1 MTARA
6 TTGKAPKQEGERSAG
21 PREAAF
27 FDLDKTLLPGAAL
40 FPLARE
46 MYRQGAFTTGDI
58 LRIASDQ
65 IAYRVSGKE
74 DKERMTRA
82 RETTLAAVKGQHQ
95 EEVAKLGRQVV
106 ERELLPRFY
115 PQAVELM
122 NRHERAGR
130 EVYICSSSPEDFL
143 GILAEAFEID
153 GVIGTRAEVADG
165 VYTGH
170 LNGELCN
177 REEKARRV
185 KELADER
192 GIDLMRSYAYSDSIN
207 DLPLLE
213 MVGNPVAMNPDL
225 ALLRIARQ
233 NGWQIIDLRVGRR
246 RTLVGSAVGATAAAA
261 AAAGYAA
268 GFAVGRAPR
277 KRRITGRVPLPT
289 AVRPSSRKGRVA
301 GKVPLPAAVRRS

>member
-1 MTARA
+1 MTPPSTSEPAA
-6 TTGKAPKQEGERSAG
+6 PQPDTTQAKAGRKPAPKRAARPVAA

-46 MYRQGAFTTGDI
+46 MYRQGAFTNRDI

-65 IAYRVSGKE
+65 ILYRLSGKE

-82 RETTLAAVKGQHQ
+82 RETTLAAVKGRPTT
-95 EEVAKLGRQVV
+95 EVEQMGRLVV

-122 NRHERAGR
+122 NRHKRAGR
-130 EVYICSSSPEDFL
+130 EVYISSSSPEDFL
-143 GILAEAFEID
+143 SILAGEFQID

-170 LNGELCN
+170 LDGELCN

-185 KELADER
+185 RELADQR
-192 GIDLMRSYAYSDSIN
+192 GIDLLRSYAYSDSIN

-213 MVGNPVAMNPDL
+213 LVGNPVAMNPDL
-225 ALLRIARQ
+225 ALLRAARQ
-233 NGWQIIDLRVGRR
+233 NGWQIIDLRVARR

-277 KRRITGRVPLPT
+277 RRRSRLVARVPIP
-289 AVRPSSRKGRVA
+289 AVA
-301 GKVPLPAAVRRS
+301 RRG

>member
-233 NGWQIIDLRVGRR
+233 NGWQIIDLRVGR
-246 RTLVGSAVGATAAAA
+246 
-261 AAAGYAA
+261 
-268 GFAVGRAPR
+268 APR
-277 KRRITGRVPLPT
+277 KRRIPGRVPLPT
-289 AVRPSSRKGRVA
+289 AVRPASRKGRVA

>member
-1 MTARA
+1 MASA
-6 TTGKAPKQEGERSAG
+6 APSEA

-46 MYRQGAFTTGDI
+46 MYRQGVFTNRDI
-58 LRIASDQ
+58 ARIATDQ
-65 IAYRVSGKE
+65 ILYRLSGKE
-74 DKERMTRA
+74 DKERMRRA
-82 RETTLAAVKGQHQ
+82 REATLGAVKGRAQADVQ
-95 EEVAKLGRQVV
+95 AMGRLVV

-122 NRHERAGR
+122 NRHKRAGR
-130 EVYICSSSPEDFL
+130 EVYISSSSPEDFL
-143 GILAEAFEID
+143 SILADEFGVD

-165 VYTGH
+165 VYTGR
-170 LNGELCN
+170 LLGELAN

-192 GIDLMRSYAYSDSIN
+192 GIDLLRSYAFSDSIN
-207 DLPLLE
+207 DLPLLQL
-213 MVGNPVAMNPDL
+213 VGNPVAMNPDR
-225 ALLRIARQ
+225 ALKQIART
-233 NGWQIIDLRVGRR
+233 NGWQIIDLRVARR

-268 GFAVGRAPR
+268 GYAAGRAPQ
-277 KRRITGRVPLPT
+277 RRR
-289 AVRPSSRKGRVA
+289 
-301 GKVPLPAAVRRS
+301 